1 MECGY
6 YGRGRVIWKWGW
18 EWGYSLLD
26 CAIWCEYDAIAT
38 GIELPR
44 EWVYLGGI
52 GTWMWLLG
60 WEWRDRQFCGMINAI
75 VVTFSYSDLVL
86 IGMGMRYGWFGM
98 RNGVDFTRC
107 GGNDHYFVFPR
118 FWLDFHHFRCGS
130 SLFPCS
136 HSDNAL
142 SNAAEW
148 ALRWM
153 EVGVVSVCGT
163 KRGVMRLSAISW
175 SILEELRCLWVREG
189 WSEYFLWLWRHSC
202 SRTHMEDTHR

>member
-6 YGRGRVIWKWGW
+6 YGWRRVIWKWGW
-18 EWGYSLLD
+18 EWGYALLD
-26 CAIWCEYDAIAT
+26 CDIWCEYDAIAT

-52 GTWMWLLG
+52 GIWMWLLG
-60 WEWRDRQFCGMINAI
+60 WESRDRQLCGRIGAS
-75 VVTFSYSDLVL
+75 VVIFSYSVLVL
-86 IGMGMRYGWFGM
+86 IGMGMRCGWFGM
-98 RNGVDFTRC
+98 RNGVDFKWY
-107 GGNDHYFVFPR
+107 GGNDHYFEFPP
-118 FWLDFHHFRCGS
+118 FWLNFHHFTCSS

-153 EVGVVSVCGT
+153 EVCGT
-163 KRGVMRLSAISW
+163 KRGVTCFSVISW
-175 SILEELRCLWVREG
+175 SILEDLRCLFVREG
-189 WSEYFLWLWRHSC
+189 WSEYYSLWRQFY
-202 SRTHMEDTHR
+202 T